1 MTIAFRVIDDESH
14 SPEFNMAADLFCM
27 ESCEHNSFIYLRLY
41 QWKPPCVTIGY
52 MQKASQLLD
61 FQSLN
66 RDGMSWIRR
75 PTGGRTVLHHHDIT
89 YSCIFPNSILSM
101 GKTILESYSI
111 ISQCLI
117 AGLKHAGIQ
126 CNSNDSFDDLKKTN
140 REIKLPCFLAP
151 NRKEIMVIGKKLI
164 GSAQK
169 RIANAVLQ
177 HGSIPITDAY
187 RRLPEYLLLSDEQK
201 KIQKELL
208 VKKSTCLKEIDPKIK
223 LPETRQALIKGFV
236 ESLPFESIE
245 KPWTDEEIEKIEA
258 LADSKEFR
266 ERWMEE

>member
-1 MTIAFRVIDDESH
+1 
-14 SPEFNMAADLFCM
+14 
-27 ESCEHNSFIYLRLY
+27 
-41 QWKPPCVTIGY
+41 
-52 MQKASQLLD
+52 
-61 FQSLN
+61 
-66 RDGMSWIRR
+66 
-75 PTGGRTVLHHHDIT
+75 
-89 YSCIFPNSILSM
+89 
-101 GKTILESYSI
+101 
-111 ISQCLI
+111 
-117 AGLKHAGIQ
+117 
-126 CNSNDSFDDLKKTN
+126 
-140 REIKLPCFLAP
+140 
-151 NRKEIMVIGKKLI
+151 MVIGKKLI

-187 RRLPEYLLLSDEQK
+187 RRLPDYLLLSDEQK